1 MKKIVLLVLLQ
12 LLFVNFS
19 YGMVKLKDVSQ
30 KVFGSTGAIRVEFN
44 GNYKESKVEVD
55 YKSDHVEILMRD
67 AFTLP
72 ANRVFKVSSE
82 KSSVSKITSKLTPGN
97 LIKLSVYFRTPI
109 DVIQKTGKVSVDK
122 NVLTFSYKTVADA
135 TLTNNEEASPNEKEK
150 EKTNTV
156 AEQKDGKPLDAYYQ
170 AMNQPQGIEDNGS
183 EKAVVDNPKKEEKA
197 EPQSVVNTY
206 SSSIK
211 KLWTVL
217 KGALILILVVA
228 FSVVVFY
235 LYKRYSSGMTESMK
249 SSFGRAIPQRRA
261 EPEFKDEFKSA
272 FKMQNKEEI
281 KTIDTKMKV
290 LSSLELNHGKTI
302 HVVEYMGEKMLIGTS
317 KENVTMLSRL
327 DGKQSSLDEPDLFKN
342 AKFKD
347 RFGSDF

>member
-1 MKKIVLLVLLQ
+1 MKKIVLFALLQ
-12 LLFVNFS
+12 LLFVDFS
-19 YGMVKLKDVSQ
+19 YGMVKLKNVNQ
-30 KVFGSTGAIRVEFN
+30 KGFGSAGVVRVEFN
-44 GNYKESKVEVD
+44 GDYKESKVEVD

-122 NVLTFSYKTVADA
+122 NILTFSYKTVADSM
-135 TLTNNEEASPNEKEK
+135 LTNKEEAPPEEKV
-150 EKTNTV
+150 KTNANAT
-156 AEQKDGKPLDAYYQ
+156 AEQKEGKPLDAYYQ
-170 AMNQPQGIEDNGS
+170 AMNQPQGVEDNGP
-183 EKAVVDNPKKEEKA
+183 EKAIVDSPKKDEKV
-197 EPQSVVNTY
+197 EQQPVVNTY

-217 KGALILILVVA
+217 KGALILVLVVM
-228 FSVVVFY
+228 FSVGVFY
-235 LYKRYSSGMTESMK
+235 LYKRYSSGMNESMK
-249 SSFGRAIPQRRA
+249 SSFGRSIPQRKI
-261 EPEFKDEFKSA
+261 EPEFKSEFRTE
-272 FKMQNKEEI
+272 FRVQNKEDI
-281 KTIDTKMKV
+281 KTNDAKIKV

-327 DGKQSSLDEPDLFKN
+327 DGKQYGADEPDLFKN